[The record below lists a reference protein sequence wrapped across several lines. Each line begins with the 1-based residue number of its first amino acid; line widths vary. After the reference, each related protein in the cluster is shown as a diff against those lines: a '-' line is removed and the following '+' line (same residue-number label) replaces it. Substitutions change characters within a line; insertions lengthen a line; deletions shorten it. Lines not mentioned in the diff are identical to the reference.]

1 MLPFGLMSGQQD
13 RNTDLLMRLDVQLQ
27 VGRQPAL
34 QVRPDSVFD
43 VVIQP
48 RLVDVDD
55 QRVRVEGVVEV
66 VDEDRQTPDLLAH
79 GLAHLVLDVFRDR
92 PKSEDTN
99 LSKALQRPRVVP
111 PAEMGASSAQGGA
124 IVLVRD

>member
-1 MLPFGLMSGQQD
+1 
-13 RNTDLLMRLDVQLQ
+13 MRLDVQLQ

-99 LSKALQRPRVVP
+99 LRR
-111 PAEMGASSAQGGA
+111 
-124 IVLVRD
+124 